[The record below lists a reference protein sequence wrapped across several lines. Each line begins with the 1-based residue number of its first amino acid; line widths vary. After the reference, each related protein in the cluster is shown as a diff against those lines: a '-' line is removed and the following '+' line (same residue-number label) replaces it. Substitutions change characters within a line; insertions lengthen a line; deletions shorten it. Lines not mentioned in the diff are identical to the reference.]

1 MDPGNKLSSNFL
13 YHEHMNSLNKT
24 TLLFRKTLKYEF
36 TKPCRCRYVRKD
48 VDALDKKYK
57 GDVRQYCFF
66 QALLKVYFNELN
78 ELKGVRDAEK
88 NS

>member
-1 MDPGNKLSSNFL
+1 MK
-13 YHEHMNSLNKT
+13 
-24 TLLFRKTLKYEF
+24 RKVHKIAEYQGISTDVWQIFKKYF
-36 TKPCRCRYVRKD
+36 PDDADLDDFVKD

>member
-1 MDPGNKLSSNFL
+1 MK
-13 YHEHMNSLNKT
+13 
-24 TLLFRKTLKYEF
+24 RKIHSIGEYQEISADVWQIFKKYF
-36 TKPCRCRYVRKD
+36 PKDADTNDFVKD
-48 VDALDKKYK
+48 VDVLDKKYK